1 MTPINRFILHVV
13 HNLLP
18 LNEYSQGVLD
28 KIIAHYREEADDLNI
43 SISDNQLKNYIERFD
58 RIKPGI
64 IQKGGTDLIKMGA
77 GGKVEVIVPLSQL
90 IRLISSRK
98 ASGNEV
104 EAEEIDI
111 TPDVVY
117 NNDNNTIVIYNG
129 STQDNCVRYGNGEK
143 WCITRT
149 SFPSYRY
156 SKDKSYPTFYLA
168 KNNNLT
174 TSNKLSFVAIQVRN
188 PETTGENN
196 RYVYTDRTNNPNE
209 SRPMSFNQLMSEV
222 PWLGEVPN
230 IKSVL
235 KYIPLSTREKMTQLY
250 GTSPIS
256 YREWVKLPYSVKEQ
270 YLVIRKSRTLF
281 SDINNEEF
289 VEKYLPKYPE
299 LAKFIAETPG
309 IVNSLTLLQNLDKF
323 SNQIGRSIT
332 ANIQT
337 LIPTKYLST
346 ELPFDVKKLLVK
358 LNKWDLDPNERLY
371 ITQDGNT
378 IVKLT
383 LGDDMMVSLY
393 QAEDDY
399 PTIKLNKR
407 TSKYLLDYPELD
419 KIPLKILL
427 DLAGKEAIDKDLI
440 TRILDNAKNDP
451 NSAII
456 IKNVNGRE
464 IILDSNTF
472 VSYEILENGNIKRVP
487 FDDEDVQQI
496 FNDSKDN
503 EVFQQN
509 VVSLFKQGIPPTV
522 DKEALTSIIN
532 AIPYN
537 QRIITAKDM
546 PSVILSSNGRLPFF
560 AMPSTVTPNVYSTN
574 LDYGFYGDD
583 WRRVDFSNQLGPE
596 EWNSYFN
603 YLRAT
608 NQSYSDD
615 ALLRV
620 LNGMG
625 GNSKKAFIANNPPV
639 NNTGNLKPVMNGN
652 TALLINR
659 ADPKNSRK
667 VSDTGKLI
675 KANIPSALAR
685 QLLGNQPA
693 AAPAANAPAADNADV
708 RRRGRPAGVP
718 NAPRQ
723 QQPAAPAAQGNINVG
738 ARMQENGLE
747 TGYLALPRS
756 IRNAINVIN
765 ATTTPITNNR
775 GASRRQNILGNAG
788 RVTSVLDVGE
798 STIYFIQLGN
808 NTRIASLV
816 KQPGNLHYIITP
828 TNSYQLNSPSELLQV
843 LQQRN
848 LAEIRHYIV
857 REYFERNP
865 QHLNEFKQIFNEYI
879 TEKKKQNEV
888 KRIKSSY

>member
-98 ASGNEV
+98 ASGDEV

-196 RYVYTDRTNNPNE
+196 RYVYTDRTNSPNE
-209 SRPMSFNQLMSEV
+209 SRPMSFNQLISEV

-309 IVNSLTLLQNLDKF
+309 IVDSLTLLQNLDKF

-337 LIPTKYLST
+337 LIPIKYLST

-358 LNKWDLDPNERLY
+358 LNKWDLGPNERLY
-371 ITQDGNT
+371 VTQDGNT

-383 LGDDMMVSLY
+383 LGDNMMVSLY

-419 KIPLKILL
+419 KIPLKNLL
-427 DLAGKEAIDKDLI
+427 DLATNEVIDRDLI
-440 TRILDNAKNDP
+440 TRILDTAKNDP

-456 IKNVNGRE
+456 VKNINGRE

-472 VSYEILENGNIKRVP
+472 VSYEILENGNIRRVP

-509 VVSLFKQGIPPTV
+509 VIKIFKEGIPPTV

-560 AMPSTVTPNVYSTN
+560 AMPSTVTPDVFTTN

-620 LNGMG
+620 LNFSSMG

-639 NNTGNLKPVMNGN
+639 NNTGNLKPVMNDN
-652 TALLINR
+652 AALLINR
-659 ADPKNSRK
+659 ADPRNSRK

-685 QLLGNQPA
+685 QLLGDQPA
-693 AAPAANAPAADNADV
+693 AVPAANTPAADNADV

-718 NAPRQ
+718 NAPRPQ
-723 QQPAAPAAQGNINVG
+723 QQAQPAAEGDVSLSTVANQYGLVRGFNTLPLRTMRKF
-738 ARMQENGLE
+738 RMNGRQVPVA
-747 TGYLALPRS
+747 G
-756 IRNAINVIN
+756 
-765 ATTTPITNNR
+765 NR
-775 GASRRQNILGNAG
+775 GASARNNILGNTG
-788 RVTSVLDVGE
+788 RVIAVYEFGPSAVY
-798 STIYFIQLGN
+798 IIQLAN
-808 NTRIASLV
+808 NTRIASV
-816 KQPGNLHYIITP
+816 VVQPGNDHYII
-828 TNSYQLNSPSELLQV
+828 
-843 LQQRN
+843 
-848 LAEIRHYIV
+848 H
-857 REYFERNP
+857 
-865 QHLNEFKQIFNEYI
+865 
-879 TEKKKQNEV
+879 KK
-888 KRIKSSY
+888 

>member
-43 SISDNQLKNYIERFD
+43 SITDNQLKSYVERFD
-58 RIKPGI
+58 QIKPGI

-77 GGKVEVIVPLSQL
+77 GGTVEVIVPLSQL

-98 ASGNEV
+98 AGGGGST
-104 EAEEIDI
+104 EEIDI

-117 NNDNNTIVIYNG
+117 NNDDNTIVIYNG
-129 STQDNCVRYGNGEK
+129 SKEANCVRYGNGEK

-149 SFPSYRY
+149 SFPTYRY
-156 SKDKSYPTFYLA
+156 SSTRSYPTFYLA
-168 KNNNLT
+168 KNNNLP

-188 PETTGENN
+188 PETTNENE
-196 RYVYTDRTNNPNE
+196 RYVYTDRTNSPNE
-209 SRPMSFNQLMSEV
+209 SDPMSFNQLMNEV
-222 PWLGEVPN
+222 PWLREVPN
-230 IKSVL
+230 IKSIL
-235 KYIPLSTREKMTQLY
+235 KYIPISSKEKLTQQY
-250 GTSPIS
+250 AKDSIS
-256 YREWVKLPYSVKEQ
+256 YREWTKLPYSVKEQ
-270 YLVIRKSRTLF
+270 YLVVRKGKILF
-281 SDINNEEF
+281 SDINNSTF
-289 VEKYLPKYPE
+289 VEKYLSKYPE
-299 LAKFIAETPG
+299 LARFIAETPD
-309 IVNSLTLLQNLDKF
+309 IIDSFTLLQNLDKF
-323 SNQIGRSIT
+323 PNQIRRSIT
-332 ANIQT
+332 ANVQT
-337 LIPTKYLST
+337 PIPSKYLST
-346 ELPFDVKKLLVK
+346 ESLPFDVKKLLVQ
-358 LNKWDLDPNERLY
+358 LNKWDLAPNERLY
-371 ITQDGNT
+371 VTKDGNT

-399 PTIKLNKR
+399 PNIKLNKR

-419 KIPLKILL
+419 KIPLKNLL
-427 DLAGKEAIDKDLI
+427 DLAGKEAIDRDLI
-440 TRILDNAKNDP
+440 TRILDDAKNDP

-456 IKNVNGRE
+456 VKNIDGKE
-464 IILDSNTF
+464 IVLDSNTF
-472 VSYEILENGNIKRVP
+472 ASYEVLENGNVIRVP
-487 FDDEDVQQI
+487 FDNEDVQQI
-496 FNDSKDN
+496 FNDAKDN
-503 EVFQQN
+503 EAFQQN

-537 QRIITAKDM
+537 QRIITARSM

-560 AMPSTVTPNVYSTN
+560 AMPSTVTPEAYSTN
-574 LDYGFYGDD
+574 LDYGFYGND
-583 WRRVDFSNQLGPE
+583 WRRADFANSLGPE
-596 EWNSYFN
+596 EWISYFN
-603 YLRAT
+603 YLRTT

-615 ALLRV
+615 ALLTV
-620 LNGMG
+620 LNGMS
-625 GNSKKAFIANNPPV
+625 GNSKKAFIANNPPID
-639 NNTGNLKPVMNGN
+639 NDGNLKPVMNGN

-659 ADPKNSRK
+659 ADPRNSRK

-675 KANIPSALAR
+675 KANIPSAVAR
-685 QLLGNQPA
+685 QLLGDQPA
-693 AAPAANAPAADNADV
+693 AAPAANAPAADNDNV

-718 NAPRQ
+718 NAPRP
-723 QQPAAPAAQGNINVG
+723 QQPAAPRIAAQGNINVG
-738 ARMQENGLE
+738 AKMQENGLE

-756 IRNAINVIN
+756 VRNAINVIN
-765 ATTTPITNNR
+765 ATTAPITNNR
-775 GASRRQNILGNAG
+775 GVSRRQNILGNAG

-816 KQPGNLHYIITP
+816 KQPGNLHYIIT
-828 TNSYQLNSPSELLQV
+828 NNNAYQLESPSQLLTA

-857 REYFERNP
+857 REYFGRNP
-865 QHLNEFKQIFNEYI
+865 QHLDEFRQIFNEYI
-879 TEKKKQNEV
+879 TEKKK
-888 KRIKSSY
+888 

>member
-98 ASGNEV
+98 ASGDEV

-196 RYVYTDRTNNPNE
+196 RYVYTDRTNSPNE

-309 IVNSLTLLQNLDKF
+309 IVDSLTLLQNLDKF

-358 LNKWDLDPNERLY
+358 LNKWGLDPNERLY
-371 ITQDGNT
+371 VTQDGNT

-383 LGDDMMVSLY
+383 LGDNMMVSLY

-419 KIPLKILL
+419 KIPLKNLL
-427 DLAGKEAIDKDLI
+427 DLATNEVIDRDLI
-440 TRILDNAKNDP
+440 TRILDTAKKDP

-456 IKNVNGRE
+456 VKNINGRE

-509 VVSLFKQGIPPTV
+509 VIKIFKEGIPPTV

-574 LDYGFYGDD
+574 LDYGFYSDD

-620 LNGMG
+620 LNSSMG

-685 QLLGNQPA
+685 QLIGDQPA
-693 AAPAANAPAADNADV
+693 AAPAANAPAADNADA

-723 QQPAAPAAQGNINVG
+723 QQAQPAAEGDLSLTNVANQYNLVQGFNTLPNSILRKFRVNGRQIPVVG
-738 ARMQENGLE
+738 
-747 TGYLALPRS
+747 S
-756 IRNAINVIN
+756 
-765 ATTTPITNNR
+765 R
-775 GASRRQNILGNAG
+775 GASNRNNMLGNAG
-788 RVTSVLDVGE
+788 RVIAVYEFGPSD
-798 STIYFIQLGN
+798 IYIIQLAN
-808 NTRIASLV
+808 NTRIASIV
-816 KQPGNLHYIITP
+816 VQPGNLHLIITNNGFYP
-828 TNSYQLNSPSELLQV
+828 LGSPRALLQV

-857 REYFERNP
+857 REYFGRNP
-865 QHLNEFKQIFNEYI
+865 QHLDEFKQIFNEYI
-879 TEKKKQNEV
+879 TEKKK
-888 KRIKSSY
+888 